1 MLCIFLAYLTTQVQ
15 FGIFILTFRFYRDS
29 STAQTELGTG
39 HGTGWKEK
47 EGKCLHCLSIY
58 CQPYF
63 FRFLH
68 FHPYWSTLAKRLLR
82 KYENQMLTRM
92 QTLRSSNL
100 PWERAVLPLPDPLR
114 QHHSHCIQASKLKY
128 GTKGGGRKES
138 KSRVGSRS
146 QTLVEE
152 EERRGAGDG
161 RPLPLPQSSSCEHTH
176 WPQQESA
183 VRGHRWVPAPLAGC
197 SLSASPNE
205 DFHCCLLFLLAS
217 CHGKHLQVAWP
228 DFDT

>member
-1 MLCIFLAYLTTQVQ
+1 MLCVFLACLTTQVQ

-29 STAQTELGTG
+29 SSTWTELGTG
-39 HGTGWKEK
+39 HGRGWKEM
-47 EGKCLHCLSIY
+47 EGKYPHCLSIY

-68 FHPYWSTLAKRLLR
+68 FHPYRSTLAERPLR
-82 KYENQMLTRM
+82 KDKNQMLTRRH
-92 QTLRSSNL
+92 TLCSPNL
-100 PWERAVLPLPDPLR
+100 PWERALLPLPGPSR
-114 QHHSHCIQASKLKY
+114 QHRSQYIQASKLKY
-128 GTKGGGRKES
+128 GMKGGVTKES
-138 KSRVGSRS
+138 KSGVGGRS
-146 QTLVEE
+146 QTLVEG
-152 EERRGAGDG
+152 EERWGAGDR

-183 VRGHRWVPAPLAGC
+183 VHGHRWVPAPLAGC
-197 SLSASPNE
+197 SLSASSNE